1 MSGKIEARLKELG
14 IELPQPAAPV
24 ANYVPFTIS
33 GNLVFVS
40 GQICQWN
47 GELRFIGKLGAAI
60 SIADG
65 REAARLCALN
75 ILAHLRAACGG
86 DLDRVCRVLRLGGFV
101 NCTPEFTDMP
111 QVVNGAS
118 DLMVAVFGDL
128 GRHAR
133 AAVGM
138 SSLPGGV
145 AVEVEA
151 TVEIG

>member
-1 MSGKIEARLKELG
+1 MSGRIEKRLQELG

-24 ANYVPFTIS
+24 ANYVPFAVS
-33 GNLVFVS
+33 GNLIFVA
-40 GQICQWN
+40 GQISVWN
-47 GELRFIGKLGAAI
+47 GQPRFVGKLGAGI
-60 SIADG
+60 SLGDG

-75 ILAHLRAACGG
+75 ILAQVRAACGG
-86 DLDRVCRVLRLGGFV
+86 NLDRVRRIVRLGAFV

-118 DLMVAVFGDL
+118 DLMVEVFGEA

-133 AAVGM
+133 AAVGV
-138 SSLPGGV
+138 SSLPAGV

-151 TVEIG
+151 TVEIE